1 VRRPCTLIS
10 NTTFRPLTTRGFEAA
25 DVSGI
30 FIAPSAPATCARS
43 FFLHFSAS
51 PSVPPCQRLA
61 GLASAAPESQVS
73 SARARLPR
81 PQLAQEVCL
90 QLLLARAC
98 FASDA
103 QPAAPSALSQTDARA
118 SPPAHAGVEATS
130 SARRARG
137 CGLRSE
143 RNLLNRLVST
153 PFSGARALRA
163 RVTAPVFAP
172 RSRQRPFFFRALP
185 PPPRHAAAAAAAQN
199 SRLNG
204 SRMNVSG

>member
-1 VRRPCTLIS
+1 MGHSAARAGRARARGAHVSSTRVRRPCTLIS

-81 PQLAQEVCL
+81 PQLAQKVCL

-137 CGLRSE
+137 CAV
-143 RNLLNRLVST
+143 NVTCST
-153 PFSGARALRA
+153 GWCLPPFLARARCA
-163 RVTAPVFAP
+163 RE
-172 RSRQRPFFFRALP
+172 
-185 PPPRHAAAAAAAQN
+185 
-199 SRLNG
+199 
-204 SRMNVSG
+204 